1 MREETES
8 DNKINPL
15 EFDLR
20 LISRNEKTQVNALAE
35 YYNEHDGGGT
45 RKIRYAILFGQWGLP
60 ALVLTFMTAYWIIG
74 MQKYYIGKS

>member
-1 MREETES
+1 MRNETES
-8 DNKINPL
+8 DNQLNPP

-20 LISRNEKTQVNALAE
+20 LISRNELTQVNALKE
-35 YYNEHDGGGT
+35 FYNEHDGGGT

-60 ALVLTFMTAYWIIG
+60 AFVLTFMTAYWIIG